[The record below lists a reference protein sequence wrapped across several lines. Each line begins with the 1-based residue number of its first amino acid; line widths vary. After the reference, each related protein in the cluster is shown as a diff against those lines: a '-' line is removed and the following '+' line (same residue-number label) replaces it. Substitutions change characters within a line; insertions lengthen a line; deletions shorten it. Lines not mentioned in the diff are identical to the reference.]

1 VIIIRQKGFSLI
13 ELVMVIAIIG
23 ILVAVAVPSYK
34 SSTAKA
40 RRSDGQTALMDAMV
54 REERYFTEHN
64 TYTTTLADAKA
75 ATASPEGYYT
85 ISAAACSSSTIAS
98 CVKLTA
104 TAGSVQ
110 ASDGNLTLDS
120 RGQKLPADKW

>member
-1 VIIIRQKGFSLI
+1 MHRSPSSGFTLI

-75 ATASPEGYYT
+75 ATTGPSG
-85 ISAAACSSSTIAS
+85 STIPGRS
-98 CVKLTA
+98 QVR
-104 TAGSVQ
+104 SV
-110 ASDGNLTLDS
+110 
-120 RGQKLPADKW
+120 

>member
-1 VIIIRQKGFSLI
+1 MTKTSQKGFSLI
-13 ELVMVIAIIG
+13 ELVMVITIVG
-23 ILVAVAVPSYK
+23 ILMAVAIPSYK

-40 RRSDGQTALMDAMV
+40 RRTDGQTALMDAMT

-64 TYTTTLADAKA
+64 TYTTNLTTASA
-75 ATASPEGYYT
+75 ATTSQEGYYT
-85 ISAAACSSSTIAS
+85 ISAAACGAGISS

>member
-1 VIIIRQKGFSLI
+1 MTGIKQKGFSLI
-13 ELVMVIAIIG
+13 ELVMVISIVG
-23 ILVAVAVPSYK
+23 ILMAVAIPSYK

-64 TYTTTLADAKA
+64 TYTTNL
-75 ATASPEGYYT
+75 ATASAATTSQEGYYT
-85 ISAAACSSSTIAS
+85 ISAAACGAGISS

>member
-1 VIIIRQKGFSLI
+1 MTGIKQKGFSLI
-13 ELVMVIAIIG
+13 ELVMVISIVG
-23 ILVAVAVPSYK
+23 ILMAVAIPSYK

-64 TYTTTLADAKA
+64 TYTTNL
-75 ATASPEGYYT
+75 ATASAATTSQEGYYT
-85 ISAAACSSSTIAS
+85 ISAAACGAGISS

-120 RGQKLPADKW
+120 HGQKLPADKW

>member
-1 VIIIRQKGFSLI
+1 MTGIKQKGFSLI
-13 ELVMVIAIIG
+13 ELVMVITIVG
-23 ILVAVAVPSYK
+23 ILVAVAIPSYK

-54 REERYFTEHN
+54 RGERYFTEHN
-64 TYTTTLADAKA
+64 TYTTNLTTASA
-75 ATASPEGYYT
+75 ATTSPEGYYT
-85 ISAAACSSSTIAS
+85 ISAAACGAGISS

>member
-1 VIIIRQKGFSLI
+1 MTKTSQKGFSLI
-13 ELVMVIAIIG
+13 ELVMVITIVG
-23 ILVAVAVPSYK
+23 ILMAVAIPSYK

-40 RRSDGQTALMDAMV
+40 RRSDGQTALMDAMT

-64 TYTTTLADAKA
+64 TYTTNL
-75 ATASPEGYYT
+75 ATASAATTSQEGYYT
-85 ISAAACSSSTIAS
+85 ISAAACGAGISS